1 MSPALSK
8 TGEGGMELRG
18 IGASGGIGIGAVVC
32 VRTQDLD
39 YSHVPYQ
46 GAPREKDRL
55 RQATAEFT
63 ARIQAMVEQ
72 VTARVGEKESEI
84 LSGQIT
90 MLTDPYMIAQMEEA
104 IDGGS
109 CAEGAVDAVCRMFM
123 EVFSCADDEL
133 MRQRAADVGDI
144 RTRMLSIL
152 LRVQQADLSA
162 LPDGTVLA
170 ARDLTPSMTVG
181 LDRSH
186 VAAILTETGGRTS
199 HCAIL
204 ARALEVPAV
213 LSVPGVLDTVR
224 DGMPAIVDGDA
235 GLVILNPAPA
245 QLEEYRARQTAWLRE
260 RELLQRYRDRATLT
274 ADGRQVSLYANIGS
288 VSDARAAVQAGAE
301 GIGLFRTEFLF
312 MDRPAPPGEEEQY
325 ETYRQVARLM
335 AGREVIIRTLD
346 VGGDKGIP
354 YLDMGQ
360 EENPFLGHRAIR
372 YCLDHPDLFKTQL
385 RALLRAGA
393 EDGNLKIMLP
403 LVTGVEEV
411 RAARALLEECRTEL
425 QAEGKACAG
434 RIPLGVMIETPASA
448 LIADLLARESDFF
461 SIGTND
467 LTQYTLAVDRGNARV
482 AGLYTTFH
490 PAVLRSIRQVIAAG
504 RAAGIPVGMCGESA
518 ADPALIPLL
527 LAFGLDEFSVSP
539 ASVLSTRKHIA
550 GWTRQGAEQA
560 ARDAMS
566 LPTAAQVEA
575 CLRTTTQGH

>member
-18 IGASGGIGIGAVVC
+18 IGASDGIGIGAVVC

-170 ARDLTPSMTVG
+170 AHDLTPSMTVG

-434 RIPLGVMIETPASA
+434 HIPLGVMIETPASA

-467 LTQYTLAVDRGNARV
+467 LTQYTLAIDRGHPSLAAR
-482 AGLYTTFH
+482 ADHLN
-490 PAVLRSIRQVIAAG
+490 PAVLHLIAATC
-504 RAAGIPVGMCGESA
+504 RAGKKYNKPVAVCGAMAGDSQAV
-518 ADPALIPLL
+518 PLL
-527 LAFGLDEFSVSP
+527 IGLGVTELAVSAQAIGKIKAIVRTLDENFC
-539 ASVLSTRKHIA
+539 A
-550 GWTRQGAEQA
+550 QA
-560 ARDAMS
+560 AQQAMA
-566 LPTAAQVEA
+566 LKNAKQVRA
-575 CLRTTTQGH
+575 FVHKTFDI